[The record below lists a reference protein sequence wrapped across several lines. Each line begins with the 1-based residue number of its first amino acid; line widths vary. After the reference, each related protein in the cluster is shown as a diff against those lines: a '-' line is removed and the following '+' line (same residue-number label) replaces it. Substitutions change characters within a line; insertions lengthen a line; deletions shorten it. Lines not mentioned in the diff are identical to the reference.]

1 MTKTPVYCDY
11 NAGAPIRAEAAVA
24 MSRALAAGGNASSV
38 HSVGRRMRA
47 MIEDAR
53 ERIALALDAS
63 AENVVFT
70 SGATEALHLVLA
82 TFDAYSRTQRPP
94 IVRDEFNADEADPAP
109 SIIVAECEHD
119 AVFEDGKHR
128 AMLRAPLS
136 KNGLVDL
143 DSLVLFI
150 SEAPKPALVVVQL
163 ANNETGVVQPIAKIA
178 ALCRQHGALL
188 LVDAA
193 QAFGRIPVSIADLD
207 ATYLVVSSH
216 KLGGPPG
223 AGALVL
229 APGAP
234 FVTTRFGGGQERGRR
249 PGTENGAAL
258 VGFATAVEW
267 ALKDRDVEAERVAA
281 MRDRFEAA
289 LPKDAVVFGSAAPR
303 LPNTSNFSLPGLTA
317 ETAVIAMDLE
327 GVAISSGAACSS
339 GKVRSSR
346 VLSAM
351 SVPPEVAKAAL
362 RVSFGHESKDTDVD
376 EVLNAL
382 AKISARRVSGAA
394 A

>member
-53 ERIALALDAS
+53 ERIAGALDAS
-63 AENVVFT
+63 AENIVFT
-70 SGATEALHLVLA
+70 SGATEALHLVLTSTGAA
-82 TFDAYSRTQRPP
+82 TL
-94 IVRDEFNADEADPAP
+94 
-109 SIIVAECEHD
+109 IISAAEHD
-119 AVFEDGKHR
+119 AIFEHAGR
-128 AMLRAPLS
+128 ALKAEFIAPVDA
-136 KNGLVDL
+136 NGLIDL
-143 DSLVLFI
+143 ATLSSLLA
-150 SEAPKPALVVVQL
+150 SASKPALVAVQL
-163 ANNETGVVQPIAKIA
+163 ANNETGVIQPIAKIA
-178 ALCRQHGALL
+178 ALCREHGALL

-193 QAFGRIPVSIADLD
+193 QAFGRIPVSISDLD

-258 VGFATAVEW
+258 VGFAVAVEW
-267 ALKDRDVEAERVAA
+267 ALNDRDADANRVAA
-281 MRDRFEAA
+281 MRDRFEAG
-289 LPKDAVVFGSAAPR
+289 LPKDAVIFGAAAPR
-303 LPNTSNFSLPGLTA
+303 LPNTSNFALPGLTA

-346 VLSAM
+346 VLGAM
-351 SVPPEVAKAAL
+351 GVAPELAKAAL
-362 RVSFGHESKDTDVD
+362 RVSFGHESKESDVD
-376 EVLNAL
+376 EALHAL
-382 AKISARRVSGAA
+382 AKISARRGHGAA

>member
-38 HSVGRRMRA
+38 HSIGRRMRA

-53 ERIALALDAS
+53 ERIAGALDAS

-82 TFDAYSRTQRPP
+82 SSGAASL
-94 IVRDEFNADEADPAP
+94 IVSA
-109 SIIVAECEHD
+109 VEHD
-119 AVFEDGKHR
+119 AVFEHAGRALKTDRIARVDADGLIDP
-128 AMLRAPLS
+128 AALAEL
-136 KNGLVDL
+136 LAA
-143 DSLVLFI
+143 
-150 SEAPKPALVVVQL
+150 APKPALVAVQL
-163 ANNETGVVQPIAKIA
+163 ANNETGVIQPIAKIA
-178 ALCRQHGALL
+178 SLCREHGALL

-193 QAFGRIPVSIADLD
+193 QAFCRIPVSIADLD
-207 ATYLVVSSH
+207 ATFLVVSSH

-223 AGALVL
+223 AGALIL

-267 ALKDRDVEAERVAA
+267 ALKDREAELARVAA
-281 MRDRFEAA
+281 MRDRFEAG
-289 LPKDAVVFGSAAPR
+289 LPGDAVIFGAGASR
-303 LPNTSNFSLPGLTA
+303 LPNTSNFALPGLTA

-339 GKVRSSR
+339 GKVRVSR

-351 SVPPEVAKAAL
+351 GVAPDLAKAAL
-362 RVSFGHESKDTDVD
+362 RVSFGHESKESDVD
-376 EVLNAL
+376 EALNAL
-382 AKISARRVSGAA
+382 AKLDARRARGAA